1 MHLFQI
7 NCSVEHFSQKK
18 GMEVVDEQQEQG
30 GAGAAGGDAE
40 YAVVQGAFAT
50 GFSVP
55 GRTTPGFTIRWEGDV
70 QNRTLL
76 KVHIGF
82 LGKPPKQIFG
92 KSWDFG
98 PTGLT
103 QSSCLESL
111 RGESG
116 LT

>member
-1 MHLFQI
+1 
-7 NCSVEHFSQKK
+7 
-18 GMEVVDEQQEQG
+18 MEVVDEQQEQG

-76 KVHIGF
+76 KVHIWF
-82 LGKPPKQIFG
+82 NAM
-92 KSWDFG
+92 
-98 PTGLT
+98 
-103 QSSCLESL
+103 L
-111 RGESG
+111 RNYDAPQE
-116 LT
+116 